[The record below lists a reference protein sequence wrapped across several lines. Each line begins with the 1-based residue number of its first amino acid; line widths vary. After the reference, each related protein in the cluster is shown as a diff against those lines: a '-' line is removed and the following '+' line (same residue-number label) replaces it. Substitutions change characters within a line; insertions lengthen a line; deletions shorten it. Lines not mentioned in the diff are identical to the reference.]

1 MLNNRK
7 NSSKFIVSNTVNKK
21 VFYTPLI
28 HYIKIALKNY
38 FLIVIEKKENNL
50 YPMFLSEIEK
60 PLFDIVMQYTRGN
73 QTKAALILGINRGTL
88 RKKLNIYYQN
98 NKRFNK

>member
-7 NSSKFIVSNTVNKK
+7 NPSKYIVSNIFNKK

-28 HYIKIALKNY
+28 HYIEIALKNY
-38 FLIVIEKKENNL
+38 FLITCKNKKNNL
-50 YPMFLSEIEK
+50 YQMLLSEIEK
-60 PLFDIVMQYTRGN
+60 PLFDSVMQYTRGN

-88 RKKLNIYYQN
+88 RRKLNIYYQSKQI
-98 NKRFNK
+98 NK